1 MAGNRNTDFTS
12 GRLLNAVRDLIGN
25 RRILI
30 VCHFLFVFF
39 FGEFGILF
47 GDSALCNCD
56 DRETAA
62 ALVSGLNCIDNLIDV
77 IGDLGKKDDV
87 CAACDAG
94 IQRKPANLM
103 THDLNDEDAAV
114 GRSSGV
120 DIINALGGDIQSA
133 VESKCHIGS
142 IEVVVYGLRQSDDV
156 QPLFT
161 QKISR
166 LCRAIA
172 AAHNQAV
179 KLQLMISLF
188 HCLNLIQTI
197 LIGIADGLEGASAGT
212 EHGAATG
219 QDTFEIPAVKNAE
232 FAVDQAL
239 IAVLKSV
246 KFNRLF

>member
-1 MAGNRNTDFTS
+1 MS
-12 GRLLNAVRDLIGN
+12 
-25 RRILI
+25 
-30 VCHFLFVFF
+30 
-39 FGEFGILF
+39 
-47 GDSALCNCD
+47 
-56 DRETAA
+56 
-62 ALVSGLNCIDNLIDV
+62 
-77 IGDLGKKDDV
+77 
-87 CAACDAG
+87 
-94 IQRKPANLM
+94 
-103 THDLNDEDAAV
+103 HDLNDEDAAV